1 MRYSLYSEYIVYRS
15 LSLYYSGNHAA
26 NTPVPTLAN
35 VTIRDNSKALFIPI
49 PYRLNS
55 INPNDIETVV
65 KNLFIYVD
73 NRSKSSDKRS
83 GRDSGDR
90 SAVPSNPINHTLRHT
105 CDPRQ
110 LPYRHTIKFFDFC

>member
-1 MRYSLYSEYIVYRS
+1 MRYSLYSEYIVDRS

-26 NTPVPTLAN
+26 ITPVPSLAN

-73 NRSKSSDKRS
+73 NRSKSSDKR
-83 GRDSGDR
+83 DSGDR
-90 SAVPSNPINHTLRHT
+90 FAVPSNPINHTLRHT
-105 CDPRQ
+105 RDPRQ
-110 LPYRHTIKFFDFC
+110 MPYRHTIKFFDFC